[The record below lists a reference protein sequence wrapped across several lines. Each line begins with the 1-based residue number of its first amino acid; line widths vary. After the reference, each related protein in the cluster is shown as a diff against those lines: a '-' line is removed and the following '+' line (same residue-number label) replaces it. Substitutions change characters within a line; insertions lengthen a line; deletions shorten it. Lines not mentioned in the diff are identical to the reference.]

1 MHSSGQV
8 GSVLCRGK
16 NFRGGAAGPRLLR
29 MVLLV
34 LLALAVVGGGGLA
47 GGDLFD
53 DDYRDCPH
61 QTRLRDGQIA
71 DLSAARDAEEADEVV
86 VSWAGTDPVTWGLGG
101 NAYDTS
107 LVLLLDDGGSDPH
120 IQKLALA
127 RRKATF
133 EGIRTGAE
141 VTVQMAIVVDTADG
155 DYLISDIL
163 EADIHQS
170 LTKPEFKDDFRRRLD
185 NAGNT
190 EATGGVLYFVGY
202 NENFTNYRAVAG
214 ESFVTLPATE
224 RLRIGLRHGGE
235 DDDARE
241 AVDFDAYRLR
251 ITDSDGDVVPE
262 GDDVATVAAADV
274 GRTQSGFTFPYS
286 QLHLIVGR
294 IISPDTTTRFS
305 TVRINDNGEILA
317 PIHDGG
323 PRPPSDFF
331 ARPVGVPPTE
341 LAARPVSFI
350 ATAFPF
356 SNDIS
361 VPYPDEFRDFPTD
374 VLVSDETYTL
384 TAWAVNEDGEVIS
397 PVQSLRV
404 HPVDTVLAPFITGN
418 FLNYLDATNGGVTT
432 LHTTEFTILK

>member
-1 MHSSGQV
+1 M
-8 GSVLCRGK
+8 
-16 NFRGGAAGPRLLR
+16 ALLGW
-29 MVLLV
+29 
-34 LLALAVVGGGGLA
+34 AVVGGGSLA
-47 GGDLFD
+47 AGDLFD

-71 DLSAARDAEEADEVV
+71 DLRVARDAEEADEVV
-86 VSWAGTDPVTWGLGG
+86 VSWAGTDPATWGLGA

-107 LVLLLDDGGSDPH
+107 LVLLLDDGGRDAH
-120 IQKLALA
+120 VRKLALA

-170 LTKPEFKDDFRRRLD
+170 LTKPAFMDHFRRRLAD
-185 NAGNT
+185 GNT
-190 EATGGVLYFVGY
+190 EATGGVIYFVGY
-202 NENFTNYRAVAG
+202 NENFTNYRAVAR
-214 ESFVTLPATE
+214 ESIATIPSTE

-262 GDDVATVAAADV
+262 GDDVATVAAASV
-274 GRTQSGFTFPYS
+274 LRFGSPYS
-286 QLHLIVGR
+286 ETHLLAGR
-294 IISPDTTTRFS
+294 FTPNTPTPSTPFT

-317 PIHDGG
+317 PIHDS
-323 PRPPSDFF
+323 PLPSNFNP
-331 ARPVGVPPTE
+331 RPVGVPSAI
-341 LAARPVSFI
+341 LAAQPVSFM
-350 ATAFPF
+350 ATVFAFT
-356 SNDIS
+356 NDIF
-361 VPYPDEFRDFPTD
+361 VEYPNEFRDFPTD
-374 VLVSDETYTL
+374 VLASDETHTL
-384 TAWAVNEDGEVIS
+384 TGWAVNEDGEVIS

-404 HPVDTVLAPFITGN
+404 HPVDTVLANIISGA
-418 FLNYLDATNGGVTT
+418 FLNYLDITNTGVTS
-432 LHTTEFTILK
+432 LHTTEFTILE